1 MTFFI
6 LSHFVAEIH
15 LFLFIIYL
23 SKKKKKKKNH
33 NKNWTQK
40 LALVTISPWYGL

>member
-23 SKKKKKKKNH
+23 SKKKKK
-33 NKNWTQK
+33 
-40 LALVTISPWYGL
+40 TITKIELKS